1 MDKKDLQ
8 EVKKQIEEFRNLF
21 KDNPVKHIE
30 EGTWFTIVLQMV
42 LNETPQK
49 LDAKFFKKKYIGLSN
64 EQKAKQLVKATA
76 NYTAIAGGCAAGVV
90 SAAEVSTVVTAGWS
104 LTAAAVTLIGEI
116 SFITYLQ
123 LKLVYEISILLN
135 AKLDREDPEDI
146 LILFWFA
153 LGINVWDDISNT
165 VLKVGPRSTE
175 YLGRKALRSGI
186 RSGIQ
191 SMVTRIGGTRLAR
204 KITER
209 ALLKLIVPGINIPIA
224 AIVNR
229 TFTSKLGNKAI
240 KKFKTR
246 GAVISVIDNLLKMD
260 RYYSILSI
268 PLIYY
273 VGIIDNKDNKDKK
286 DKKGLN
292 EVIEMQSNTTKKIFL
307 TDDEDNLVDNILQ
320 LDFDEFCKLLD
331 EIKGQ
336 PAADLLG
343 DIAAYTSILKGNN
356 NHSKLEKIIESL
368 DVKDKINLGSYKG
381 RLGN

>member
-8 EVKKQIEEFRNLF
+8 EVKNQIEEFRNLF

-165 VLKVGPRSTE
+165 VLKIGPRSAE
-175 YLGRKALRSGI
+175 YLGRKALRAGI

-191 SMVTRIGGTRLAR
+191 SIVTRIGGTRLAR

-273 VGIIDNKDNKDKK
+273 AGIIDNNDKK

-292 EVIEMQSNTTKKIFL
+292 EVIEMQSNTTKRIFL

-331 EIKGQ
+331 GIKGQ

>member
-30 EGTWFTIVLQMV
+30 EGTWFTKVLEMV

-165 VLKVGPRSTE
+165 LLKVGPRSVE
-175 YLGRKALRSGI
+175 YLGRKALRAGI
-186 RSGIQ
+186 RNGIQ

-209 ALLKLIVPGINIPIA
+209 AVLKLIVPGINIPIA
-224 AIVNR
+224 ALVNR

-246 GAVISVIDNLLKMD
+246 GAVISVVDNLLKLD
-260 RYYSILSI
+260 RHYSILSI

-273 VGIIDNKDNKDKK
+273 VGIIDNNDKK

-292 EVIEMQSNTTKKIFL
+292 EVIEMQSNTTKRIFL
-307 TDDEDNLVDNILQ
+307 TDDEDDLVDNILQ